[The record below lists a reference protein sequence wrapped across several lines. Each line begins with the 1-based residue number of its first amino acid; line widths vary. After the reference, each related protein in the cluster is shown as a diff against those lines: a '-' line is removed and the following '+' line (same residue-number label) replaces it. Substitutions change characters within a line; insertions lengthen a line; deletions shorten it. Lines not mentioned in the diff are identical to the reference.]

1 MLNKENN
8 IYVHH
13 SKSDAQMRT
22 GHSANRS
29 SVMWEVERLHCTQF
43 VDVGRNFISAAG
55 QREREVKE
63 MKIYGKTFSC
73 SLRCVIVLL
82 SFARHIKSGRESSL
96 SKVSSQSYSIYISS
110 VLRFMLSL
118 TVYACAL
125 LLPAWIELTSF
136 ELKLKQLSP
145 VTEKRIVLH
154 N

>member
-1 MLNKENN
+1 MFITQNLMPKCELVTAPTDHRSCERSKGCIVLNLLMSEEISFLRPGKE
-8 IYVHH
+8 
-13 SKSDAQMRT
+13 R
-22 GHSANRS
+22 
-29 SVMWEVERLHCTQF
+29 
-43 VDVGRNFISAAG
+43 
-55 QREREVKE
+55 REVKE

-125 LLPAWIELTSF
+125 LLPAWIDELTSF
-136 ELKLKQLSP
+136 ELKHKQLSP